1 MLRNTMILIS
11 ILASGTAA
19 ASAFPVPYQR
29 NVELEAQIVENYAQM
44 AHLNYTDALIGAKKL
59 DASIKN
65 FVSTAMTGDLAA
77 TTATMDEA
85 KSIWANEARMP
96 YGQTEIFRFYNG
108 PIDFEAIN
116 DGTTTYLESI
126 NFEGVEGLLNAW
138 PLDEAYIDYVVGAPN
153 TGLINDRSVALSS
166 DVIVSMNELN
176 GEKNISTGY
185 HAVEFLLWGQDRDQ
199 ASAGKRSATDYVDG
213 EAANAD
219 RRREYL
225 GLLSSTIIDHLE
237 SVSAQWTPAATN
249 YRKEFVGKDSREA
262 LANLFTS
269 MISMAGDELKSE
281 RIENALLLED
291 QEEEHSCFSDTTVND
306 IYTNALGVKNVYYGA
321 YQAFNTTESIDGAG
335 VDELVEFVSPALNA
349 EIKVAFDELFAG
361 INAFYAQDAAG
372 NVLVGDIALP
382 FDVAITSEQAK
393 VQKIVDDLD
402 VVAELL
408 RDAADELGLAL
419 EI

>member
-1 MLRNTMILIS
+1 MLRNSLILIS
-11 ILASGTAA
+11 ILSTAA
-19 ASAFPVPYQR
+19 ANAFPVPYKR
-29 NVELEAQIVENYAQM
+29 NIELENEIVKNYADM
-44 AHLNYTDALIGAKKL
+44 ALLNYEDALMGATELDSSIKTFVKTAQAGDMSAAQSAMNVAKKTWS
-59 DASIKN
+59 AQ
-65 FVSTAMTGDLAA
+65 
-77 TTATMDEA
+77 
-85 KSIWANEARMP
+85 ARMP

-108 PIDFEAIN
+108 PIDFEPVN
-116 DGTTTYLESI
+116 DGTTSYLESI

-153 TGLINDRSVALSS
+153 AGLINDRSVALSQ

-199 ASAGKRSATDYVDG
+199 ASAGKRSASDYIDG
-213 EAANAD
+213 LADNAD

-225 GLLSSTIIDHLE
+225 GLLSSTIVEHLTK
-237 SVSAQWTPAATN
+237 VSAQWAPNATN
-249 YRKEFVGKDSREA
+249 YRKEFEARDSREV
-262 LANLFTS
+262 LGFLFTS

-306 IYTNALGVKNVYYGA
+306 IYTNALGVKNVYFGQ
-321 YQAFNTTESIDGAG
+321 YQAFNMSTKLDGAG
-335 VDELVEFVSPALNA
+335 VDELVEFVNPILNA
-349 EIKVAFDELFAG
+349 DITAAFDEVFAG
-361 INAFYAQDAAG
+361 INAFYAHDAAG
-372 NVLVGDIALP
+372 NVLVGDIVLP

-402 VVAELL
+402 HLAVLL
-408 RDAADELGLAL
+408 EQAASELGLAL
-419 EI
+419 EM